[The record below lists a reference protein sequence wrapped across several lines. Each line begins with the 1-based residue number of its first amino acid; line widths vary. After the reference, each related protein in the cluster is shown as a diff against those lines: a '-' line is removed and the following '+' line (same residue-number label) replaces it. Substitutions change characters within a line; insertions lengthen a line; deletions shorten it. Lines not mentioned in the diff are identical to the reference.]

1 MSGNVSRIK
10 AIDNI
15 LNRKP
20 MFAKT
25 PEKLEQMWASNV
37 FNLAKMQASLP
48 KTVFKSIK
56 NTIVTGE
63 KLDPSVAD
71 AVATAMKD
79 WATAKGALY
88 YAHVF
93 YPMTNLTAEKHDG
106 FISVQGDGNV
116 ISEFS
121 GKDADTI
128 CPRAFR
134 QLSITGF
141 HIKRLKSL
149 NRLEKLIFAE

>member
-1 MSGNVSRIK
+1 MSGNAARIK

-20 MFAKT
+20 VFAKT

-37 FNLAKMQASLP
+37 FNLGKMQASLP
-48 KTVFKSIK
+48 KGVFKSIK

-79 WATAKGALY
+79 WATSKGALY

-121 GKDADTI
+121 GISKLPLIKSYLYWLLRLLTT
-128 CPRAFR
+128 FEE
-134 QLSITGF
+134 LIT
-141 HIKRLKSL
+141 
-149 NRLEKLIFAE
+149 KLYDIYIYI